1 MRSLNAPAPE
11 YLMQIP
17 QLYVSV
23 LFTGMWSAVM
33 MLVFIPFSHNPW
45 LNMSLA
51 SSMGYVVLYY
61 LICLAFLFFSRTMMF
76 FSRKWL
82 RFWNVCLWFVMEVL
96 VISAFYAS
104 STLAADMNGLI
115 SVDGLPFWVL
125 CFKSVAYCF
134 LAVILPSLFSMML
147 LDIRD
152 KENTIRMINYGNVVS
167 DVQLPPQ
174 QENKITLFDNNGVMK
189 LSVNES
195 NLLYIESDDNYVKVW
210 YRDNGGV
217 IKQYMLR
224 CRLKTIEESFHD
236 SNLVRCHRK
245 YIINMMRVS
254 LLSKGGDGYS
264 ITLDDES
271 LSPIPVTKTYEEN
284 VLQRFNSR

>member
-1 MRSLNAPAPE
+1 MLRLNAKAPE
-11 YLMQIP
+11 FLLRMPQVFIP
-17 QLYVSV
+17 VF
-23 LFTGMWSAVM
+23 FTGMWAAVM

-51 SSMGYVVLYY
+51 ASMGYVVLFY
-61 LICLAFLFFSRTMMF
+61 LICLAFLFSSRMLMYLV
-76 FSRKWL
+76 RNRL
-82 RFWNVCLWFVMEVL
+82 RLWHIFLWMIAEVL
-96 VISAFYAS
+96 AISTFYAS
-104 STLAADMNGLI
+104 STLAADLKGTLD
-115 SVDGLPFWVL
+115 VDGLPYAVL
-125 CFKSVAYCF
+125 YCKSVAYCF
-134 LAVILPSLFSMML
+134 LAVILPSLFCMMW
-147 LDIRD
+147 LDIMD

-174 QENKITLFDNNGVMK
+174 QENKISLFDNNGVLK
-189 LSVNES
+189 LSINES

-210 YRDNGGV
+210 FHDNGGV

-224 CRLKTIEESFHD
+224 CRLKTIEESFLD

-245 YIINMMRVS
+245 YIVNLMRVR
-254 LLSKGGDGYS
+254 LLSKGSDGYV
-264 ITLDDES
+264 ITLDDDT

>member
-1 MRSLNAPAPE
+1 MLRLNAPAPQ
-11 YLMQIP
+11 YLMRMPLI
-17 QLYVSV
+17 YVPV
-23 LFTGMWSAVM
+23 IVTGMWAAVM

-51 SSMGYVVLYY
+51 SSMGYVVLFYM
-61 LICLAFLFFSRTMMF
+61 ICLAYLMVSRTMMYL
-76 FSRKWL
+76 SRSWL
-82 RFWNVCLWFVMEVL
+82 KVWHACLWVIMEVL
-96 VISAFYAS
+96 FISAFYAS
-104 STLAADMNGLI
+104 ATLAADVKGTL
-115 SVDGLPFWVL
+115 SVSGMPFWVL

-134 LAVILPSLFSMML
+134 LAILLPSLFSAML

-174 QENKITLFDNNGVMK
+174 QENKITLFDNNGVLK
-189 LSVNES
+189 LSINES

-210 YRDNGGV
+210 YNDNGGV

-245 YIINMMRVS
+245 YIINMMRVR
-254 LLSKGGDGYS
+254 LLSKSGDGYS
-264 ITLDDES
+264 ITLDDDS

>member
-1 MRSLNAPAPE
+1 MLRLNAPAPQ
-11 YLMQIP
+11 YLMNMPLI
-17 QLYVSV
+17 YVPV
-23 LFTGMWSAVM
+23 IITGMWAAVM
-33 MLVFIPFSHNPW
+33 MLLFIPFSRNPW

-51 SSMGYVVLYY
+51 ASMGYVVLFYV
-61 LICLAFLFFSRTMMF
+61 ICLAYLIVSRTLMYFSRN
-76 FSRKWL
+76 WL
-82 RFWNVCLWFVMEVL
+82 KVWHICMWVVMEVL
-96 VISAFYAS
+96 FISAFYAS
-104 STLAADMNGLI
+104 ATLAADVKGTL
-115 SVDGLPFWVL
+115 SVSGMPFWVL

-134 LAVILPSLFSMML
+134 LAILLPSLFSAML

-174 QENKITLFDNNGVMK
+174 QENKITLFDNNGVLK
-189 LSVNES
+189 LSINES

-210 YRDNGGV
+210 YNDNGGV

-245 YIINMMRVS
+245 YIINMMRVR
-254 LLSKGGDGYS
+254 LLSKSGDGYS
-264 ITLDDES
+264 ITLDDDS

>member
-1 MRSLNAPAPE
+1 MLRLNAPAPQ
-11 YLMQIP
+11 YLMRMPLI
-17 QLYVSV
+17 YVPV
-23 LFTGMWSAVM
+23 IITGMWAAVM
-33 MLVFIPFSHNPW
+33 MLLFIPFSHNPW

-51 SSMGYVVLYY
+51 ASMGYVVLFYV
-61 LICLAFLFFSRTMMF
+61 ICLAYLIVSRTLMYL
-76 FSRKWL
+76 SRNWL
-82 RFWNVCLWFVMEVL
+82 KVWHICIWVVMEVL
-96 VISAFYAS
+96 SISAFYAS
-104 STLAADMNGLI
+104 ATLAADVKGTL
-115 SVDGLPFWVL
+115 SVSGMPFWVL

-134 LAVILPSLFSMML
+134 LAILLPSLFSAML

-174 QENKITLFDNNGVMK
+174 QENKITLFDNNGVLK
-189 LSVNES
+189 LSINES

-210 YRDNGGV
+210 YNDNGGV

-245 YIINMMRVS
+245 YIINMMRVR
-254 LLSKGGDGYS
+254 LLSKSGDGYS
-264 ITLDDES
+264 ITLDDDS

>member
-1 MRSLNAPAPE
+1 MVRLKAPAPE
-11 YLMQIP
+11 YLMRAPQI
-17 QLYVSV
+17 YVPV
-23 LFTGMWSAVM
+23 LFTGMWAAVM
-33 MLVFIPFSHNPW
+33 MLLFIPFSHNPW

-51 SSMGYVVLYY
+51 ASMGYVVLFYV
-61 LICLAFLFFSRTMMF
+61 ICLAYLIVSRTLMYL
-76 FSRKWL
+76 SRNWL
-82 RFWNVCLWFVMEVL
+82 KVWHICIWVVMEVL
-96 VISAFYAS
+96 SISAFYAS
-104 STLAADMNGLI
+104 ATLAADVKGTL
-115 SVDGLPFWVL
+115 SVSGMPFWVL
-125 CFKSVAYCF
+125 CIKSVAYCF
-134 LAVILPSLFSMML
+134 LAILLPSLFSAML

-174 QENKITLFDNNGVMK
+174 QENKITLFDNNGVLK
-189 LSVNES
+189 LSINES

-210 YRDNGGV
+210 YNDNGGV

-245 YIINMMRVS
+245 YIINMMRVR
-254 LLSKGGDGYS
+254 LLSKSGDGYS
-264 ITLDDES
+264 ITLDDDS